1 MLSLYR
7 DRKVTKTLPDVP
19 SLLDA
24 LLFGEADDKE
34 GNTCKIFNIMLSTNK
49 YNKDNLCFL
58 PWPEPRGYTAIHT
71 SLTTTWGLPMALVL
85 LNLSHMSI
93 QGLFKASSS
102 SKLQMTWSHWPPTL
116 RTLVFLSFVLV
127 SSFASDVLVPRS
139 SVPGTAVAQSLTLR
153 FTISRKQS
161 VPSCSSVLP
170 HRVSFF
176 HSSTTGDCNAFTT
189 FLYCYHGW
197 EG

>member
-71 SLTTTWGLPMALVL
+71 SLTTT
-85 LNLSHMSI
+85 
-93 QGLFKASSS
+93 
-102 SKLQMTWSHWPPTL
+102 
-116 RTLVFLSFVLV
+116 
-127 SSFASDVLVPRS
+127 
-139 SVPGTAVAQSLTLR
+139 
-153 FTISRKQS
+153 
-161 VPSCSSVLP
+161 
-170 HRVSFF
+170 
-176 HSSTTGDCNAFTT
+176 
-189 FLYCYHGW
+189 
-197 EG
+197 